1 MISLLAFSRYT
12 PESLL
17 HPLSCHLLS
26 LFPFLSHSQE
36 SKCPCIS
43 FFHILLLHSIGIFV
57 LLKHLHICC
66 HMQMQNNKPELFIL
80 QTGAGGLPPLILTQ
94 YSSLL
99 ITGDGE
105 EGNLNVGV
113 LNPFDIGVLSLIFYF
128 KHFTFQC
135 ANLRYHIP
143 LYNLLHTKHKSLK
156 RHRLLPGDKLYS
168 LASKS

>member
-1 MISLLAFSRYT
+1 MNWSALYHCRCTVDFLMISLLAFSRYT

-17 HPLSCHLLS
+17 CPLSCHLLS
-26 LFPFLSHSQE
+26 LFSSLSHSQE

-66 HMQMQNNKPELFIL
+66 HMQMQNNKPGLFIL
-80 QTGAGGLPPLILTQ
+80 QTGAGGLSPLILTQ

-105 EGNLNVGV
+105 EGEPRRCCVESVWYRIFV
-113 LNPFDIGVLSLIFYF
+113 LN
-128 KHFTFQC
+128 
-135 ANLRYHIP
+135 
-143 LYNLLHTKHKSLK
+143 LLF
-156 RHRLLPGDKLYS
+156 
-168 LASKS
+168 

>member
-17 HPLSCHLLS
+17 CPLSCHLLS
-26 LFPFLSHSQE
+26 LFSFLSHSQE

-66 HMQMQNNKPELFIL
+66 HMQMQNNKPGLFIL
-80 QTGAGGLPPLILTQ
+80 QTGAGGLSPLILTR

-99 ITGDGE
+99 ITGGGE
-105 EGNLNVGV
+105 EWNLNIAV
-113 LNPFDIGVLSLIFYF
+113 LNLFDTGFLSLIFLF
-128 KHFTFQC
+128 
-135 ANLRYHIP
+135 
-143 LYNLLHTKHKSLK
+143 
-156 RHRLLPGDKLYS
+156 
-168 LASKS
+168 